1 MNQKNNQEKKK
12 FKFSFSEMW
21 KNPRSRAI
29 FLSAAVIVACAILYV
44 VLLLTVLRPEKAE
57 DPLPT
62 VGNHGEQMENG
73 RPFVMD
79 PVAIDDLQSIR
90 VENEFG
96 GFHYYRGTDGEFY
109 FEGAEHMFYD
119 QSSDWM
125 NSSSQDFSDLLESV
139 SMVDSLINLVRYMLS
154 TEEVVGYDKADLAKY
169 GLADRGQ
176 AAVTLTYTKGEK
188 TESGTVFF
196 GNKTVNGNGY
206 YVMLEG
212 RDALYILGD
221 TYITRCIF
229 TDVKNYFLPQVAPSV
244 SSATYHE
251 VEEIAIRKKGEDF
264 ASIRALTEEEIEMTA
279 ELFTHMFTFPEG
291 YYPSTDNLQKL
302 LETFVNFTGEEVV
315 EYNLSERLSDP
326 EERDEI
332 QKLFRLYSLTD
343 ADNNW
348 NYELYYKYKNFDI
361 TLYISTRLE
370 VTDGEEE
377 EAKYIYYVY
386 SPDFD
391 LIAEFDA
398 EKLFWV
404 EWDLL
409 TLLDNHSFSVSI
421 DQVGSI
427 ELSYEDTHAKFT
439 LQNEGADLAITSSN
453 GVKVVTDNFRQL
465 YKAILF
471 TTMDGYAVQPEEA
484 AKILQMKI
492 TLRDGKEYLFD
503 FYGMTA
509 RKAYYTLNGSGEFY
523 VNRDYIKQIISACN
537 GILAGEEVVVD
548 RKN

>member
-1 MNQKNNQEKKK
+1 MNRNKKTEPK
-12 FKFSFSEMW
+12 LKFSFSEIW
-21 KNPRSRAI
+21 SNPRGRAI
-29 FLSAAVIVACAILYV
+29 FLSAAVIIVCAILYV
-44 VLLLTVLRPEKAE
+44 VLLFTVLRPEEEAE
-57 DPLPT
+57 PLPT
-62 VGNHGEQMENG
+62 IGNHGEKMENG

-79 PVAIDDLQSIR
+79 PIQIDALQGIR

-96 GFHYYRGTDGEFY
+96 GFYYYRGSDNEFY
-109 FEGAEHMFYD
+109 FEGAEHMLYD

-125 NSSSQDFSDLLESV
+125 NNTSQDFSDLMQSV
-139 SMVDSLINLVRYMLS
+139 SMVDSLMNLVRYMLS

-176 AAVTLTYTKGEK
+176 AAVTLEYLDGDQKVSK
-188 TESGTVFF
+188 TVYF

-221 TYITRCIF
+221 TYITRCLF

-244 SSATYHE
+244 SSNTYNE
-251 VEEIAIRKKGEDF
+251 VQELTIRKKGETF
-264 ASIRALTEEEIEMTA
+264 ASIRALTEEEIKLTA
-279 ELFTHMFTFPEG
+279 ELFTHMFTTPAG

-302 LETFVNFTGEEVV
+302 LESFVSFVGEEVV
-315 EYNLSERLSDP
+315 EFDLTRRLSNP
-326 EERDEI
+326 ETRDEI

-343 ADNNW
+343 SENNW
-348 NYELYYKYKNFDI
+348 NYELYYKYQNFDI
-361 TLYISTRLE
+361 TLYISSRLE
-370 VTDGEEE
+370 VEGEEGAE
-377 EAKYIYYVY
+377 KKYIYYVY

-398 EKLFWV
+398 EKLFFV
-404 EWDLL
+404 EWELL

-421 DQVGSI
+421 DQVATM

-439 LQNEGADLAITSSN
+439 LQDEGNNLKVSSSN
-453 GVKVVTDNFRQL
+453 GVPVVTDNFRQL

-471 TTMDGYAVQPEEA
+471 TTMDGYAVQPEES
-484 AKILQMKI
+484 AKILTLKI
-492 TLRDGKEYLFD
+492 ILRDGKEYLFD

-523 VNRDYIKQIISACN
+523 VNRDYVKQIISACN
-537 GILAGEEVVVD
+537 GILAGEEVTVD